1 MLMGGGWRF
10 RGGDRKWSRL
20 SERTLGLKDAGKLR
34 VCI

>member
-10 RGGDRKWSRL
+10 RGGGRRGSRL
-20 SERTLGLKDAGKLR
+20 RERTLGLKDSGKLR